1 MKRLPYTY
9 LIILSLLSVLA
20 CGESENKNTESSED
34 TMEITTNELIIT
46 KEQFEENGMMLSHLE
61 EKTFPTIVSTNGMI
75 DVPPENRAI
84 VSAVMGGYIKKTPL
98 LVGDRV
104 RKGQLLVTLENPEFI
119 ALQQE
124 YLEVKERLTYL
135 KSEYERHKILF
146 DEKISS
152 QKNYLKTE
160 SEFKM
165 SQAHYNGLQKQLQ
178 LLNISPLELENGNI
192 TGTATL
198 YAPISGSVT
207 KVLVSRG
214 AYVSPSSP
222 ILEIVDNDHIHLEL
236 SVFEKDIMQVKKG
249 QPILFRIPEASDNTF
264 EAKVYLVGTTINEN
278 RTIQVHAHLKNEKEN
293 RFLTGMFV
301 EADIVTDQLQTLA
314 LPSEAVVTIDDK
326 AYVLLLVSENDGN
339 YQFRKLEVQTGQTH
353 ANYIAIGN
361 VGKLDTNNRFL
372 TKGAFGLIGE

>member
-1 MKRLPYTY
+1 MKRLLYTY
-9 LIILSLLSVLA
+9 PIILLLLNILA
-20 CGESENKNTESSED
+20 CGERKNNTSSEVHTETPVD
-34 TMEITTNELIIT
+34 ELVITR
-46 KEQFEENGMMLSHLE
+46 EQFEENGMILSHME
-61 EKTFPTIVSTNGMI
+61 EKTFPITVSTNGMI
-75 DVPPENRAI
+75 DVPPENRAVI
-84 VSAVMGGYIKKTPL
+84 SAVMGGYITKTPL
-98 LVGDRV
+98 LVGDKV
-104 RKGQLLVTLENPEFI
+104 NKGQLLVTLENPEFI

-124 YLEVKERLTYL
+124 YLEVKEQLVYL
-135 KSEYERHKILF
+135 KSEYERHRILF

-152 QKNYLKTE
+152 QKNYLRTE
-160 SEFKM
+160 SEFKTARA
-165 SQAHYNGLQKQLQ
+165 QYKGLQKQLQ
-178 LLNISPLELENGNI
+178 LLNISPMEVENGNI

-264 EAKVYLVGTTINEN
+264 EAEVYLVGTTINEN

-353 ANYIAIGN
+353 GNYTAIGN
-361 VGKLDTNNRFL
+361 VEKLDPNNRFL
-372 TKGAFGLIGE
+372 TKGAFGLIEE